1 MGGREHAAVAGDAAT
16 PPSQTYAAG
25 VDDGRWTRDPAQ
37 RPVLDALDRIHAELA
52 RARRRGPLRRLTAK
66 FRPPD
71 AVRGLYLWGGV
82 GRGKT
87 FLVDLLFAQAPV
99 RRRWRIHFHRFMQ
112 HVHAQLAAAGERSDP
127 LDGVA
132 AEIAARARLLV
143 LDEFFVSDIG
153 DAMILGR
160 LLEGLFER
168 GVTLVT
174 TSNIEPAG
182 LYRDGLQRARF
193 LPAIA
198 LIEQHCEVL
207 ELVSPRDYRLRQLTA
222 GGVYHRPL
230 GSEAEA
236 ALAAAWTR
244 LTAEAPLLEGPL
256 EVNGRVL
263 EPRAMAEGVVWFE
276 FAELCEGPR
285 AVADY
290 IEIARDFH
298 TVLLSGVPDFDER
311 NENAA
316 RRFVHLVD
324 ELYDRQVNLVL
335 SADADAVSLYNGQ
348 RLHKEFERTGSRLV
362 EMQSAQYLA
371 LEHRP

>member
-16 PPSQTYAAG
+16 PPSQAYAAG
-25 VDDGRWTRDPAQ
+25 VDEGRWTMDPAQ
-37 RPVLDALDRIHAELA
+37 RPALDALDRIHTELA

-66 FRPPD
+66 LRPPD

-193 LPAIA
+193 LPAIG
-198 LIEQHCEVL
+198 LIEQHCQVL

-222 GGVYHRPL
+222 GGVYHQPL
-230 GSEAEA
+230 GPGAEQ
-236 ALAAAWTR
+236 ALAAAWVR
-244 LTAEAPLLEGPL
+244 LTAEAPLIEGSL
-256 EVNGRVL
+256 EVNDRVL
-263 EPRAMAEGVVWFE
+263 APRAMAEGVVWFD

-298 TVLLSGVPDFDER
+298 TVLLSGVPRFDER

-335 SADADAVSLYNGQ
+335 SADADAVSLYAGQ